1 MSPIPYTTPTTITTG
16 QFVTA
21 ALMNSHW
28 VENIRFLANPP
39 SCRVY
44 HSAAQSIAHAT
55 ETTAAFNSERFD
67 TNAMHDTATN
77 NSRITFATAGLY
89 LVTFTGKYATAA
101 DYTATT
107 CRIRLNGTT
116 YIADGTSER
125 NTTIESRIQTTT
137 LYRFAAGDYIEVRLY
152 QANSAA
158 AARNL
163 EVSGNWSPEFMAVW
177 VGLG

>member
-1 MSPIPYTTPTTITTG
+1 MPYTVPTTVTTG
-16 QFVTA
+16 EFVTA
-21 ALMNSHW
+21 ARMNSDW

-39 SCRVY
+39 ACRVH
-44 HSAAQSIAHAT
+44 HSAAQSIANAT

-67 TNAMHDTATN
+67 TAAMHDTATL

-107 CRIRLNGTT
+107 CRIRLNGVT

-125 NTTIESRIQTTT
+125 NAAIESRIQTTT
-137 LYRFAAGDYIEVRLY
+137 LYKFAAGDYIEVRLY
-152 QANSAA
+152 QTNSAA

-163 EVSGNWSPEFMAVW
+163 EVSANWSPELMAVW